1 VAGELAAQ
9 GASGALEISGD
20 PGGTSYLTEGYLTFA
35 ESAAVPDLGSRLV
48 NSRRVLVDQWSRAD
62 QDSQPDGC
70 AGDLLIDRGLIDPR
84 EWQTVLRS
92 AALDALLSL
101 AIGIWFWQAF
111 TGTWLPLRFRMPSP
125 LKPVGPLKVAAL
137 ATGAPRTTSAA
148 VVTAAAKTRFFPAYF
163 AFPHFNMVDFH
174 AHSRDAPCTKRNHT

>member
-1 VAGELAAQ
+1 VAAALAALAAQ

-84 EWQTVLRS
+84 EWQTGHHEC
-92 AALDALLSL
+92 AAITEAGQTGNLL
-101 AIGIWFWQAF
+101 
-111 TGTWLPLRFRMPSP
+111 
-125 LKPVGPLKVAAL
+125 VG
-137 ATGAPRTTSAA
+137 R
-148 VVTAAAKTRFFPAYF
+148 
-163 AFPHFNMVDFH
+163 
-174 AHSRDAPCTKRNHT
+174 